1 MLVGLMVDGQGHPS
15 PMGSTMPILSG
26 EDMHLHDAV
35 AYWESA
41 QAALA
46 HAGLL
51 KAAMGMTPDDAAK
64 IVDIDS
70 SELPQLAEDHPQYYR
85 QLETFLQRGRS

>member
-1 MLVGLMVDGQGHPS
+1 MPRAVVAELQAAGRMAVAQGKIS
-15 PMGSTMPILSG
+15 PAAMPTLAG

-35 AYWESA
+35 AYWEST

-51 KAAMGMTPDDAAK
+51 KAAMGMEPDDALK
-64 IVDIDS
+64 IVDTNLGDFTRITS
-70 SELPQLAEDHPQYYR
+70 R
-85 QLETFLQRGRS
+85 